1 MNTNRIAKENKKEC
15 KKVKKQNTKLRN
27 NTIFSKSIENSMN
40 KDGVK
45 PVTIKYNTSNG
56 QLDQPLKEKTIL

>member
-1 MNTNRIAKENKKEC
+1 MNKKEG

-45 PVTIKYNTSNG
+45 PVTIKNNTSSG
-56 QLDQPLKEKTIL
+56 QLETNL